1 MLVQALSILT
11 FLPAQAADCAVRAP
25 LSELKTSVDAAET
38 AFARLNRG
46 EVLASTD
53 AARATLPCLSEPLT
67 VDVAARLHRALG
79 LREFL
84 DKDAEAARRSFAAS
98 RSLVPAASLP
108 DWIAPAANPIQREF
122 TAIALDTLRS
132 DPVPPTTV
140 HLGFDGRYG
149 VMRPASVPTI
159 LQAFGADGAPTATWL
174 LAPGDPLPAGV
185 IVAPV
190 AGTQVAGTQAAETTL
205 STGATHHGPNR
216 ALLAGSIGT
225 AVVSGGLY
233 ALAFNARAHH
243 TAATDVDTL
252 DAAYTANHAFV
263 VSSAGT
269 AAVAVGLGVSA
280 FLVTSW

>member
-1 MLVQALSILT
+1 MLLQALSILT
-11 FLPAQAADCAVRAP
+11 FVAAPAWATECAVRAP
-25 LSELKTSVDAAET
+25 LSELKTSVEAAET

-53 AARATLPCLSEPLT
+53 AARATLPCLSEPMT
-67 VDVAARLHRALG
+67 VEVAARFHRALG
-79 LREFL
+79 LRQFL

-98 RSLVPAASLP
+98 RSLVAATSLP
-108 DWIAPAANPIQREF
+108 EWLAPAANPIQQEF
-122 TAIALDTLRS
+122 TAIPLDTLRVDS
-132 DPVPPTTV
+132 VPPTTV

-149 VMRPASVPTI
+149 ATRPASVPTI
-159 LQAFGADGAPTATWL
+159 LQAFAADGAPTSTWL

-185 IVAPV
+185 IVAPL
-190 AGTQVAGTQAAETTL
+190 ASAPPPLPAAPSPAE
-205 STGATHHGPNR
+205 HHGPNR

-233 ALAFNARAHH
+233 ALAFNARSHH
-243 TAATDVDTL
+243 TSATDIDTL
-252 DAAYTANHAFV
+252 DSAYTTNHAFV